1 MMIPLGSPSYC
12 WVNKMVLCLADDVSS
27 FNRSVFWGLLFVPYG
42 WKLSILMH
50 TLVITVRLGSQS
62 CGPYLKSWFGN
73 AVQILSCDIM
83 LQAFNF
89 KPFGKLQCTWPAHT
103 YLSST
108 VFGAGFPWLFVAG
121 NFFCFLSWHMQ
132 PWQHKPNLVVQNIL
146 HRSLKLLLFFLECQ
160 CRFALEF
167 CRTQCADR
175 NSVLPYTLIW
185 FGVWVE
191 QAMGRGL
198 AAPSNQVVHTH
209 FAISE
214 NVGDVLAKEEVWTV
228 AAELCGLALGVCI
241 LVKSV
246 LQLFSSSPAYIG
258 WTQIILK
265 NSQYLWR

>member
-1 MMIPLGSPSYC
+1 MQSKFHHVILCSRHLISSLLENCSVLDLLTPVFPQRFLVLASLGY
-12 WVNKMVLCLADDVSS
+12 
-27 FNRSVFWGLLFVPYG
+27 LLQ
-42 WKLSILMH
+42 
-50 TLVITVRLGSQS
+50 VI
-62 CGPYLKSWFGN
+62 
-73 AVQILSCDIM
+73 
-83 LQAFNF
+83 
-89 KPFGKLQCTWPAHT
+89 
-103 YLSST
+103 
-108 VFGAGFPWLFVAG
+108 
-121 NFFCFLSWHMQ
+121 FFCFLSRHMQ
-132 PWQHKPNLVVQNIL
+132 PWQHNLNLVVHNIL
-146 HRSLKLLLFFLECQ
+146 HHSMKLLLFFLECHS
-160 CRFALEF
+160 RFALEF
-167 CRTQCADR
+167 WRTQCADR

-258 WTQIILK
+258 WTEIILK
-265 NSQYLWR
+265 NFSTYEDKIALLHTTDQGFGLISGWNSYTWC